1 MAEILKDVF
10 EDEKGNQHY
19 LANNT
24 ETTFDQNGTP
34 LNNGGDLSE
43 ASVNFTVSSSRKALT
58 AKARFK
64 ALMGDIAKWLTDLGP
79 AAFYKVADD
88 FTTTAENYLFTA
100 RKGKQLKDE
109 VDNLNQN
116 LGNIDGLLAPGIT
129 NLSELLQYWIDGG
142 YLSDPI
148 MRALVPILSGADSKI
163 ITDSKNTNY
172 PMWQVYDNNMVTAGI
187 GATYIG
193 FDFSAPVCV
202 RRIEWQG
209 FNSAY
214 TGFGKNSHIQASVN
228 GSEWINVY
236 EFDGGN
242 SYNSRV
248 VNAFANSQSYR
259 YWRVQNGAGAVV
271 GLASLQF
278 YGK

>member
-1 MAEILKDVF
+1 M
-10 EDEKGNQHY
+10 
-19 LANNT
+19 
-24 ETTFDQNGTP
+24 
-34 LNNGGDLSE
+34 
-43 ASVNFTVSSSRKALT
+43 
-58 AKARFK
+58 
-64 ALMGDIAKWLTDLGP
+64 
-79 AAFYKVADD
+79 
-88 FTTTAENYLFTA
+88 
-100 RKGKQLKDE
+100 
-109 VDNLNQN
+109 NLYQN